1 MSDTC
6 LVNIK
11 RITETKSFIEAMCK
25 PSKYGNIVIYRN
37 YRNLKDGIMGTFSP
51 TGLLLFLII
60 IGLIGFLAF
69 KLVKKLKNK

>member
-1 MSDTC
+1 MT

-11 RITETKSFIEAMCK
+11 HVPGTKNLIEEMCK

-37 YRNLKDGIMGTFSP
+37 FKDGIMGTFSP

-60 IGLIGFLAF
+60 IGLIGFLGF